1 MAAVIQF
8 KEVQCLDLNEEVK
21 CLGLD
26 KEVQCLGLDKEVKC
40 PGLDKE
46 VQCLGLDKEV
56 QCLGLDKEI
65 QCLGSDFSAIFDSY
79 VLCFLVKRDTFISE
93 SKTGKIHKMS
103 GERIEKYIIL
113 FF

>member
-40 PGLDKE
+40 P
-46 VQCLGLDKEV
+46 GLDKEV